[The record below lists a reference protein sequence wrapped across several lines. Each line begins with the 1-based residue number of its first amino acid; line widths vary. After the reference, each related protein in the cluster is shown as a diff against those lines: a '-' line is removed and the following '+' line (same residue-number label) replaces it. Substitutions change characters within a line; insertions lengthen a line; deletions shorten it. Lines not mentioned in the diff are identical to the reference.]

1 MLACGAAILNVC
13 AADIVA
19 VYFNKHK
26 EVVYTGLLTFAAA
39 GMAVAPALLEYLI
52 KTLSYRNAMLIRSIF
67 LLLATPAAFIYRG
80 QCSRAKVTSA
90 VSDADRNTHVNAG
103 YVEEDDSKQEKIN
116 TDTQEKINTNM
127 TGAADNSV
135 KSKSERPAEEGE
147 ENHSASEQNGGRNG
161 DIKHSVIKS
170 HLHVL
175 KDVVFILILLY
186 FMIVTISE
194 NGFYALAVDISTAKG
209 LLTLDQAALG
219 VTLAGTSLLVGCVL
233 VWILS
238 RWELD
243 RYALSIFSMLIMGLC
258 FIFAAV
264 SKSLPTL
271 YTSFIAFGFIEGF
284 YMNNILPWIADLS
297 AEDSQYFTL
306 RISYVFFMVGV
317 GSLVGPVSAG
327 YFIEATDASYGFFFL
342 AAFPIIGALI
352 ILPVWLKAKLSSCRI
367 DIEAPL
373 QIPV

>member
-1 MLACGAAILNVC
+1 M
-13 AADIVA
+13 A

-258 FIFAAV
+258 FIFADV
-264 SKSLPTL
+264 SKSLPAL
-271 YTSFIAFGFIEGF
+271 YASFIAFGFIEGC
-284 YMNNILPWIADLS
+284 YLNNVIPWIADLS
-297 AEDSQYFTL
+297 AEDSQYFTV

-327 YFIEATDASYGFFFL
+327 YFIEATDASYGFYFL

-352 ILPVWLKAKLSSCRI
+352 ILPVWLKAKLRSCRK
-367 DIEAPL
+367 DIEAP
-373 QIPV
+373 